1 MRWGE
6 PSTAPPTRSFGV
18 LCDTSVPLSQPLSLT
33 HRMQEQAQ
41 ERRLVTVLFAD
52 FAGFTQ
58 LADQMDPEE
67 LQVLVS
73 GIFEDL
79 AEEAVAN
86 DGTIE
91 KFIGD
96 AIFVVFGA
104 PVAHEDDPQRALRTA
119 LGMQRAFADHAT
131 RVMKERGIELGLRA
145 GIHTGMVVAGSVRSV
160 AEYGVMGD
168 TVNTAQRIQ
177 AAAGPGEIY
186 VSQAS
191 FRLTNRE
198 FAFREVGPI
207 EIKGKEKPILVYA
220 LTGERSDGRPVIDV
234 AAPLVGRWMELSRL
248 DLAYQSCR
256 LGHTEV
262 VLVAGEP
269 GIGKSRLLS
278 EFTGLA
284 TASEEG
290 TKTEGPRVMRWTFSR
305 VNQRS
310 YAGFIEPLLVEL
322 GVDIAAA
329 DAQTKLGERL
339 EALGFA
345 NPPMTGPILA
355 QFLHLPGPPGPASGS
370 EEWKRPVFLSVY
382 DVLAAMARG
391 RPLLYILEDLH
402 FADAASL
409 DLLWFL
415 ASRASR
421 VPILILL
428 AQRIGPGAP
437 EPRPSRTNFTQ
448 LVLEPLS
455 DEEAARIVEATFDW
469 IPDELRDRIVARA
482 GGNPFFIEESLRS
495 LVESGAIARDEAGE
509 WRLRDRPSVLE
520 VPATLHA
527 VVAARI
533 DRLPPT
539 ARECIQLASVI
550 GQRFGDRVLREAG
563 GNHLAD
569 AVDQL
574 IAADLVLEAA
584 PGERGEG
591 RYRFKHAVVQEVAY
605 NTLLV
610 RRRAELHRRVA
621 TAYETVIGEN
631 ELREFYPALAHH
643 YLLGDVPDKAVD
655 YSWKAAQ
662 RATAI
667 HAYVEALRFA
677 DQALEIFEK
686 LRRIEQAVE
695 ALYLIARVR
704 RYRGENDGALA
715 AYERALVLLE
725 ERDPN
730 APAVA
735 TLLAHMAEL
744 CTRWDAKHPDLQGI
758 IDRGLR
764 IVDGKRTREKVLLL
778 AAKSFMARKRPKVTD
793 ADWTASLATAK
804 EALAIAEELGLLR
817 EVSLCLDAVGY
828 AYGELGNFRESFTQ
842 NMRRLPIAKSL
853 QDSDELIDAHTMVAV
868 ASLVLSN
875 FGEVIE
881 NAVTATDIAS
891 ETEKPRL
898 AAQALQVESLARLLS
913 GDFPGTMDAA
923 ARRERIMP
931 VIKGHGALAVA
942 AAAAAAM
949 MLPEEKTM
957 RERLVEVEAPPIDI
971 AACDFL
977 TAVYGLREAESAYR
991 AIRSAGY
998 PKQAVDLVLMGPLAV
1013 LSAARWDIDDQP
1025 FVERVEAAVERSGHA
1040 RGRATLVQAEGLRA
1054 HRAGEHTKAAKLLFD
1069 AVQSF
1074 ATLKLEYER
1083 AVALA
1088 DLAKALEQT
1097 GRRDQAE
1104 SQCDEA
1110 KAIADRLHAVALRA
1124 ALDQVLVTA

>member
-1 MRWGE
+1 
-6 PSTAPPTRSFGV
+6 
-18 LCDTSVPLSQPLSLT
+18 
-33 HRMQEQAQ
+33 
-41 ERRLVTVLFAD
+41 
-52 FAGFTQ
+52 
-58 LADQMDPEE
+58 
-67 LQVLVS
+67 
-73 GIFEDL
+73 
-79 AEEAVAN
+79 
-86 DGTIE
+86 
-91 KFIGD
+91 
-96 AIFVVFGA
+96 
-104 PVAHEDDPQRALRTA
+104 DDPQRALRTA

-278 EFTGLA
+278 AFRGIA
-284 TASEEG
+284 TASEE
-290 TKTEGPRVMRWTFSR
+290 
-305 VNQRS
+305 
-310 YAGFIEPLLVEL
+310 
-322 GVDIAAA
+322 
-329 DAQTKLGERL
+329 
-339 EALGFA
+339 
-345 NPPMTGPILA
+345 
-355 QFLHLPGPPGPASGS
+355 
-370 EEWKRPVFLSVY
+370 WKRSMFLSVY
-382 DVLAAMARG
+382 DVIAAMARA

-584 PGERGEG
+584 PGARREG
-591 RYRFKHAVVQEVAY
+591 RYRFKHAVVQEVEY
-605 NTLLV
+605 NTMLV
-610 RRRAELHRRVA
+610 RRRAWLPRRVA
-621 TAYETVIGEN
+621 TAYATVIVEN
-631 ELREFYPALAHH
+631 ELGEFYAVFAHH

-744 CTRWDAKHPDLQGI
+744 CTRWD
-758 IDRGLR
+758 
-764 IVDGKRTREKVLLL
+764 
-778 AAKSFMARKRPKVTD
+778 
-793 ADWTASLATAK
+793 
-804 EALAIAEELGLLR
+804 
-817 EVSLCLDAVGY
+817 
-828 AYGELGNFRESFTQ
+828 
-842 NMRRLPIAKSL
+842 
-853 QDSDELIDAHTMVAV
+853 
-868 ASLVLSN
+868 
-875 FGEVIE
+875 
-881 NAVTATDIAS
+881 
-891 ETEKPRL
+891 
-898 AAQALQVESLARLLS
+898 
-913 GDFPGTMDAA
+913 
-923 ARRERIMP
+923 
-931 VIKGHGALAVA
+931 
-942 AAAAAAM
+942 
-949 MLPEEKTM
+949 
-957 RERLVEVEAPPIDI
+957 
-971 AACDFL
+971 
-977 TAVYGLREAESAYR
+977 
-991 AIRSAGY
+991 
-998 PKQAVDLVLMGPLAV
+998 
-1013 LSAARWDIDDQP
+1013 
-1025 FVERVEAAVERSGHA
+1025 
-1040 RGRATLVQAEGLRA
+1040 
-1054 HRAGEHTKAAKLLFD
+1054 
-1069 AVQSF
+1069 
-1074 ATLKLEYER
+1074 
-1083 AVALA
+1083 
-1088 DLAKALEQT
+1088 
-1097 GRRDQAE
+1097 
-1104 SQCDEA
+1104 
-1110 KAIADRLHAVALRA
+1110 
-1124 ALDQVLVTA
+1124 

>member
-1 MRWGE
+1 
-6 PSTAPPTRSFGV
+6 
-18 LCDTSVPLSQPLSLT
+18 
-33 HRMQEQAQ
+33 MQEQVQ

-79 AEEAVAN
+79 AEEAIAN

-96 AIFVVFGA
+96 AIFVIFGA

-119 LGMQRAFADHAT
+119 LGMQRVFADHAA
-131 RVMKERGIELGLRA
+131 RMKSDRGIEFGLRI
-145 GIHTGMVVAGSVRSV
+145 GVHSGMVVAGSVRSV

-177 AAAGPGEIY
+177 SAAGPGEIY
-186 VSQAS
+186 VSAAT

-198 FAFREVGPI
+198 FSFREVGPI
-207 EIKGKEKPILVYA
+207 ELKGKEKPILVYA
-220 LTGERSDGRPVIDV
+220 LTAERTDVRPAIDI

-248 DLAYQSCR
+248 DLAYQSSR
-256 LGHTEV
+256 LGHLEV
-262 VLVAGEP
+262 VMVAGEP

-278 EFTGLA
+278 EFIGLA

-290 TKTEGPRVMRWTFSR
+290 TKSSQGPRVLRWTFSR
-305 VNQRS
+305 VNQRA

-322 GVDIAAA
+322 EIDSTAA
-329 DAQTKLGERL
+329 DAEAKLAERL
-339 EALGFA
+339 VSLGFA
-345 NPPMTGPILA
+345 NPALVTPTLA
-355 QFLHLPGPPGPASGS
+355 QFLHLAGAPEPAADS
-370 EEWKRPVFLSVY
+370 EEWKRTMFIAVY
-382 DVLAAMARG
+382 DVIAALARE
-391 RPLLYILEDLH
+391 RPLLYVLEDLH

-421 VPILILL
+421 VPLLFLL
-428 AQRIGPGAP
+428 AQRMGPGTP

-455 DEEAARIVEATFDW
+455 DEEAARIVEATFEW

-495 LVESGAIARDEAGE
+495 LVESGALQKDENGD
-509 WRLRDRPSVLE
+509 WRMQGRVSMLE

-533 DRLPPT
+533 DRLQPT

-563 GNHLAD
+563 GNRIAE

-584 PGERGEG
+584 PGERREG

-610 RRRAELHRRVA
+610 RRRAEMHRRVA
-621 TAYETVIGEN
+621 QAYEKVISEG

-643 YLLGDVPDKAVD
+643 YLLGDVADKAVE
-655 YSWKAAQ
+655 YSWKAAL

-677 DQALEIFEK
+677 EQSLEIYEK
-686 LRRIEQAVE
+686 LRQIDQAVE
-695 ALYLIARVR
+695 ALYLIAKVR

-725 ERDPN
+725 ERDPK
-730 APAVA
+730 APEVA

-744 CTRWDAKHPDLQGI
+744 CTRWDAKHPDLAGLI
-758 IDRGLR
+758 ARGLG
-764 IVDGKRTREKVLLL
+764 IVNGKRNRDKVLLL
-778 AAKSFMARKRPKVTD
+778 AAKAFMARKGPKPTD
-793 ADWTASLATAK
+793 ADWEASLATAK
-804 EALAIAEELGLLR
+804 EALGIAEELGLLR

-828 AYGELGNFRESFTQ
+828 AYGELGNFRESYAQ
-842 NMRRLPIAKSL
+842 NQRRLPIAKSL
-853 QDSDELIDAHTMVAV
+853 QDNDELIDAHTMVAV
-868 ASLVLSN
+868 ASLVLGN
-875 FGEVIE
+875 LGEVLE
-881 NAVTATDIAS
+881 NATTASEIAA

-898 AAQALQVESLARLLS
+898 GSQAVQIEALARLLS
-913 GDFPGTMDAA
+913 GDFPGTLEAA
-923 ARRERIMP
+923 ARRERMMP
-931 VIKGHGALAVA
+931 VGKPYAALVIAS
-942 AAAAAAM
+942 AAAAAM
-949 MLPEEKTM
+949 AMPEEKTL
-957 RERLVEVEAPPIDI
+957 RERLVEMEAAPIDI

-977 TAVYGLREAESAYR
+977 TAVYGCREAESSYR
-991 AIRSAGY
+991 AVRSAGY
-998 PKQAVDLVLMGPLAV
+998 PRGSVDVVVIGPLCV
-1013 LSAARWDIDDQP
+1013 LAAARWRIDDP
-1025 FVERVEAAVERSGHA
+1025 TFVERIENAVERAGHA
-1040 RGRATLVQAEGLRA
+1040 RGRALLVHAEGLRA
-1054 HRAGEHTKAAKLLFD
+1054 QKAGEHTKAAKLLFD

-1074 ATLKLEYER
+1074 ATLKLDYER

-1088 DLAKALEQT
+1088 DLARSLRET
-1097 GRRDQAE
+1097 GRRDQAQA
-1104 SQCDEA
+1104 QCDEA
-1110 KAIADRLHAVALRA
+1110 KAITDRLQAVSLRA
-1124 ALDQVLVTA
+1124 AIDQVLVTA